1 MNDIDFIEFKESLI
15 KLLFSDVGFRY
26 VIFLVV
32 IFEFVYIRINYEKK
46 LLYKVM
52 NVEVFKF
59 IYKISFFYCF
69 LKCDIMRNLVYRG
82 MVKKLMIRFM

>member
-69 LKCDIMRNLVYRG
+69 LKCDMRNLVYRG
-82 MVKKLMIRFM
+82 MVNELIIRFM

>member
-1 MNDIDFIEFKESLI
+1 
-15 KLLFSDVGFRY
+15 
-26 VIFLVV
+26 
-32 IFEFVYIRINYEKK
+32 
-46 LLYKVM
+46 M

-69 LKCDIMRNLVYRG
+69 LKCDIMRKLVYRG

>member
-69 LKCDIMRNLVYRG
+69 LKCVIMRNLVYI
-82 MVKKLMIRFM
+82 V

>member
-1 MNDIDFIEFKESLI
+1 
-15 KLLFSDVGFRY
+15 
-26 VIFLVV
+26 
-32 IFEFVYIRINYEKK
+32 
-46 LLYKVM
+46 M

-82 MVKKLMIRFM
+82 MVNKLMIRFM